1 MVCRVSN
8 SNQKREREGEGE
20 GGREGGRW
28 QVQDGSHNKCQ
39 RQLMV
44 SIVH

>member
-20 GGREGGRW
+20 GGREGDGRF
-28 QVQDGSHNKCQ
+28 K
-39 RQLMV
+39 MV
-44 SIVH
+44 PIINVKGN